1 MQLKRDKELNSL
13 FESRKKL
20 PRIKMKIP
28 ILLQASKL
36 YTPII
41 FEAFQAE
48 YERFMAACAEVLDG
62 DNKYLVAIG
71 DENLAFEEEYMVA
84 GNPLEQ
90 MAICSYGQF
99 KRIRIFCG
107 HALKALDLMN
117 IKSLPTHYVLKR

>member
-1 MQLKRDKELNSL
+1 MNIIWFLQHFERVVQLKRDKELNSL

-99 KRIRIFCG
+99 Y
-107 HALKALDLMN
+107 M
-117 IKSLPTHYVLKR
+117 